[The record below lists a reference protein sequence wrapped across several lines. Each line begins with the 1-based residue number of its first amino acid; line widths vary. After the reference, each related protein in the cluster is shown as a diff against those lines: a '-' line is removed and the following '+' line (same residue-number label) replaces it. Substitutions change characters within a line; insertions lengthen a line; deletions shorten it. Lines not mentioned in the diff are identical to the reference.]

1 MRGIPHDPV
10 DGTKYSGLFQGVPV
24 VLEYDSDT
32 GGYKLV
38 VDVEG
43 SLDVNMTGVTV
54 AIGVIDTELPA
65 AMLLNEGALTDPVTA
80 PYIGALG
87 MSNLLGGWLR
97 NKAFQNADIINGP
110 DSIPTLA
117 VGAVLLAS
125 NEDELDA
132 VQRLRADDQ
141 NRLHTRAFVTGTVDT
156 ELPDAAPLADSMA
169 NPTAPAVGGFL
180 MGYNEDDDTWE
191 RLRANPAISEI
202 SPTLA
207 SPALITFAIA
217 AGLQQSDNTVQPL
230 PGRAIDGLFVTMISG
245 AFPPGASFD
254 TELPAAVALS
264 DTLANP
270 IAPAVGAY
278 GLSYELSVGEWLRN
292 KAMLNQ
298 SANAANDILPTLA
311 VAALL
316 QAYSDNIASDEYVR
330 VHADQQRR
338 LHTRAFVTGTVGTEL
353 PAAAALADGMANPT
367 APAVASHL
375 MGYRGDGTWD
385 RLYMGASGS
394 LAIDLITAL
403 EADTDEVT
411 AYVTGTVSLQSGKTI
426 LRAVINVSGSGGE
439 KTLVAAAGGSLKIK
453 VLEVM
458 LISDAAVKAFFQ
470 SGFTGTALTGPMS
483 LPADGDGFF
492 LNSPANRDL
501 HHFETAANQALVLD
515 MSAAAAIGG
524 WLNYYTEA

>member
-230 PGRAIDGLFVTMISG
+230 PGRAIDGLFVTMVSG
-245 AFPPGASFD
+245 SFPAGAAVD
-254 TELPAAVALS
+254 TELPDAAV
-264 DTLANP
+264 
-270 IAPAVGAY
+270 
-278 GLSYELSVGEWLRN
+278 
-292 KAMLNQ
+292 
-298 SANAANDILPTLA
+298 
-311 VAALL
+311 
-316 QAYSDNIASDEYVR
+316 
-330 VHADQQRR
+330 
-338 LHTRAFVTGTVGTEL
+338 
-353 PAAAALADGMANPT
+353 LADGMANPT

-375 MGYRGDGTWD
+375 MGYKGDGTWD

>member
-1 MRGIPHDPV
+1 MRGIPHNPV

-54 AIGVIDTELPA
+54 AIGA
-65 AMLLNEGALTDPVTA
+65 
-80 PYIGALG
+80 
-87 MSNLLGGWLR
+87 
-97 NKAFQNADIINGP
+97 
-110 DSIPTLA
+110 
-117 VGAVLLAS
+117 
-125 NEDELDA
+125 
-132 VQRLRADDQ
+132 
-141 NRLHTRAFVTGTVDT
+141 VDT
-156 ELPDAAPLADSMA
+156 ELPDAAALGDSDANPTAPAVGAFTMAYDEAAETWHRVRGGAVGEPQDLGEWSPTMRVGALAFGVGDDGQGYRLRVDPGINLRVTMISGSFPAGAAVDTELPAAAALADGMA
-169 NPTAPAVGGFL
+169 NPTAPAVGGFM

-230 PGRAIDGLFVTMISG
+230 PGRAIDGLFVTMVSG
-245 AFPPGASFD
+245 SFPAG
-254 TELPAAVALS
+254 AAV
-264 DTLANP
+264 D
-270 IAPAVGAY
+270 
-278 GLSYELSVGEWLRN
+278 
-292 KAMLNQ
+292 
-298 SANAANDILPTLA
+298 
-311 VAALL
+311 
-316 QAYSDNIASDEYVR
+316 
-330 VHADQQRR
+330 
-338 LHTRAFVTGTVGTEL
+338 TEL
-353 PAAAALADGMANPT
+353 PAAAALADGMANPS

-375 MGYRGDGTWD
+375 MGYKGDGTWD

-394 LAIDLITAL
+394 LAVDLITAL
-403 EADTDEVT
+403 EANTDEVT
-411 AYVTGTVSLQSGKTI
+411 AYVTGTVSLESGKTI
-426 LRAVINVSGSGGE
+426 QRAVINVSGSGGE
-439 KTLVAAAGGSLKIK
+439 QTLVAAAGGSLKIK

-524 WLNYYTEA
+524 WINYYTEA